1 MVNLPE
7 CGCNA
12 RFRSVLF
19 GAAIVL
25 LFTAGRA
32 LALDPHKLISQYA
45 HSVWTIQDGS
55 LPGSPAVLAQTSD
68 GYLWIGTETGLVR
81 FDGEQFVRWNGPG
94 GKDLSSNAIEA
105 LMASADG
112 SLWIADSNGPNGNH
126 LRRWVRGHLTTYD
139 EGDSL
144 PTAFAETKDGAVW
157 FLKSATL
164 GEAGGA
170 LCRIAEGHTQCF
182 GKNDGLLFK
191 QATALDFD
199 SHGDA
204 WIVAPDKLIR
214 WTGSSATVYQPAAL
228 KSYSGR
234 EVFAAI
240 NAPDGS
246 LYAGFAIPGPELGLQ
261 HFVQGRWEAVR
272 AHDFLGSRLKV
283 VALLLDRQNAL
294 WVGTFD
300 EGIYRIYGNAVDHF
314 STADGLS
321 SNFVQDIHEDT
332 EGTIWVA
339 TARGVD
345 NFRDM
350 PVAGYSTKNG
360 LCTEQPDAVVAMR
373 DGTVWIGGAEG
384 LCSLRDGIFSSLLPG
399 KGLPGHQ
406 VTAMMEDHAGR
417 LWVGVDEG
425 LYIEE
430 RGRLVEI
437 RSAAGNSVGFV
448 KALAEDVEHNVWAV
462 ISRPARELLLI
473 RGDKVKESFRAPEIP
488 AVFSLAADPRGGIW
502 LGLFNGNLSRLR
514 GGHLQI
520 FPYPHAADGAVFD
533 VYVDTD
539 GSVYGATSFGVI
551 GWRDGKQEILSASN
565 GLPCSTVY
573 NLVSDGSDNLW
584 LYSSC
589 GLVRVAHSDV
599 KRWWHDPRTLT
610 QPRVFEALDGAW
622 PSPVPFETSQRA
634 ADGRLLFVN
643 GHELQTIDPEHL
655 PSNPNPPPVHIEDV
669 FADRRRYAAAGE
681 LRLPA
686 RVRNLEI
693 DYTALSFVVPQ
704 RVRFRYRLEGRDAD
718 WQDAGTRRQA
728 FYTDLSPRRYR
739 FQVIASNNDGVW
751 NTAGATVEFSIAAA
765 WYQTEWFHA
774 VCTLLAL
781 LTVWIIYRVRV
792 YQIAAAMRV
801 RFNERLEERTRMARE
816 LHDTF
821 LQTVQGSRMVAED
834 ALDSGADSA
843 KMKHALQS
851 LTTWLTQAVDEGR
864 AALHALRISTTERN
878 HLSEALKRAT
888 EDPLIPSTMI
898 ISFTTIGDAC
908 DLHPIVRDEIYRI
921 GFEAIRNAA
930 LHSRASR
937 LQVEIRYAHDLSV
950 SVTDNGVGIDPSIS
964 DHGKAGHF
972 GLQGMRERAARIR
985 GKLSI
990 RSSANM
996 GTEVVLVLPG
1006 TVVYR
1011 TEPPSLVRSIRE
1023 RLHQF
1028 VRYRSL

>member
-1 MVNLPE
+1 MIGIPE
-7 CGCNA
+7 YGCNG

-25 LFTAGRA
+25 LFATSRA
-32 LALDPHKLISQYA
+32 LALNPHKLISQYA

-68 GYLWIGTETGLVR
+68 GYLWIGTEAGLVR
-81 FDGEQFVRWNGPG
+81 FDGEHFVRWNGPG
-94 GKDLSSNAIEA
+94 GNDFSSSAIDA

-126 LRRWVRGHLTTYD
+126 VRHWAQGHLTTYD

-170 LCRIAEGHTQCF
+170 LCRIAEGQTQCF

-199 SHGDA
+199 SHGNA

-214 WTGSSATVYQPAAL
+214 WTGSSSTVYQPAAL

-246 LYAGFAIPGPELGLQ
+246 LYAGFAIPGPGLGLE

-272 AHDFLGSRLKV
+272 AHNFLGSRLKV

-300 EGIYRIYGNAVDHF
+300 EGIYRIYGDAIDHF

-321 SNFVQDIHEDT
+321 SNFVQDIHEDA

-373 DGTVWIGGAEG
+373 DGTVWVGGAEG
-384 LCSLRDGIFSSLLPG
+384 LCSLRNGVFTSIVPG

-417 LWVGVDEG
+417 LWMGVDEK
-425 LYIEE
+425 LYIDK
-430 RGRLVEI
+430 RGKLVEI
-437 RSAAGNSVGFV
+437 RSATGDSVGFV
-448 KALAEDVEHNVWAV
+448 KALTEDIDRNVWAV
-462 ISRPARELLLI
+462 TSRPARELLRI
-473 RGDKVKESFRAPEIP
+473 HEEKAMEIVRAPEIS
-488 AVFSLAADPRGGIW
+488 AAFSLAADRRGGIW
-502 LGLFNGNLSRLR
+502 IGLLTGDLARFQD
-514 GGHLQI
+514 GHLRI
-520 FPYPHAADGAVFD
+520 FRYPHHAEGAVFD
-533 VYVDTD
+533 VYVDSD
-539 GSVYGATSFGVI
+539 DSVYGATPFGVI
-551 GWRDGKQEILSASN
+551 GWRSGKQEILSAAN
-565 GLPCSTVY
+565 GLPCSQIY
-573 NLVSDGSDNLW
+573 NVVSDRSDNLW

-589 GLVRVAHSDV
+589 GLMRVAHSDV
-599 KRWWHDPRTLT
+599 ERWWRDPHTLV
-610 QPRVFEALDGAW
+610 QPQVLSALDGAW

-634 ADGRLLFVN
+634 TDGRLLFVN
-643 GHELQTIDPEHL
+643 SHELQTIDPAHV
-655 PSNPNPPPVHIEDV
+655 PSNPNPPPVHVEDV
-669 FADRRRYAAAGE
+669 VVDQKRYAASGE

-693 DYTALSFVVPQ
+693 DYTALSFVIPQ
-704 RVRFRYRLEGRDAD
+704 RVRFRYRLDGHDTD
-718 WQDAGTRRQA
+718 WQDAGTRREA

-739 FQVIASNNDGVW
+739 FHVIACNNDGVW

-765 WYQTEWFHA
+765 WYQTKWFHA
-774 VCTLLAL
+774 TCVLLAL
-781 LTVWIIYRVRV
+781 LTIWVIYRLRV
-792 YQIAAAMRV
+792 SQIAAAMRL

-821 LQTVQGSRMVAED
+821 LQTVQGSRMVVED
-834 ALDSGADSA
+834 ALDSGADST
-843 KMKHALQS
+843 KMEHALQK
-851 LTTWLTQAVDEGR
+851 LTIWLTQAVDEGR
-864 AALHALRISTTERN
+864 AALHALRISTMERN

-888 EDPLIPSTMI
+888 EDPLIPPTMN
-898 ISFTTIGDAC
+898 ISFTMIGDAW

-937 LQVEIRYAHDLSV
+937 LQVEVRYAHDLSV
-950 SVTDNGVGIDPSIS
+950 TVTDDGVGIDPSIS

-990 RSSANM
+990 RSSVNM
-996 GTEVVLVLPG
+996 GTEVVLVVPG
-1006 TVVYR
+1006 TVAYR
-1011 TEPPSLVRSIRE
+1011 SVPPSLIRSIWE
-1023 RLHQF
+1023 RLHKF